1 MIQFWKGTLAEYNTI
16 KTNDKLNDEW
26 VYFCYDDT
34 TTSAVTEGS
43 VYVGSKHIADLSTT
57 ALANLET
64 KINQNATTTSN
75 ALTTVNNALTT
86 INDAI
91 TALQTKDTEL
101 TNAVN
106 SKQDALTFNGTYNKS
121 SNPAATVSTVTNAIN
136 ALDGSVTGTG
146 SFIKT
151 LSQTNGVVTAT
162 KGDILASDIPDIS
175 ATYATQANL
184 TAEATRAAAA
194 EKAASDAAAAAKNRA
209 DAAYTLADAAQTAAE
224 VEAAITAKG
233 YLTTSSASSTY
244 LTKTDAS
251 STYATKT
258 ALSATE
264 TKASAAKTAI
274 DAFLKD
280 ADATENAVDTLKE
293 IQAQLDSGEA
303 SAASLL
309 SEINNIKGGTTT
321 VGKAAALEVTAAVG
335 DNTQPVYIDAYG
347 KPQTI
352 GYTIAKSVPS
362 DAQFSD
368 TDTKVTSAA
377 NHYAPTADAASV
389 LSPDASSTTAA
400 TWGSTSLV
408 TGVNI
413 SRDAKGHVV
422 GLTLDS
428 IQMPANPNTDTHYSS
443 KNIVGASATAS
454 ANAAVNSTNANGV
467 FLNHLESNSNTP
479 TSSHQI
485 IGAGNVKVTSDA
497 NGKITITGT
506 DKDTHYTAVPHIG
519 TNTSTSNQTT
529 TNTNTYIN
537 IVENSARSG
546 GVKVTGSNGISVSGA
561 SGTLTIDASTLAGA
575 LTWKTG
581 TSF

>member
-1 MIQFWKGTLAEYNTI
+1 MIQFWKGTLTQYNTI
-16 KTNDKLNDEW
+16 KTNNKLNDEW

-34 TTSAVTEGS
+34 TTTTTTEGS

-64 KINQNATTTSN
+64 KVNQNATTTSN
-75 ALTTVNNALTT
+75 ALTTVNNALTE
-86 INDAI
+86 INTAI

-121 SNPAATVSTVTNAIN
+121 TNPAATVSTVTNAIN

-194 EKAASDAAAAAKNRA
+194 EKAASDAAAAAKSRA
-209 DAAYTLADAAQTAAE
+209 DAVYTLADAAQ
-224 VEAAITAKG
+224 
-233 YLTTSSASSTY
+233 
-244 LTKTDAS
+244 
-251 STYATKT
+251 
-258 ALSATE
+258 

-280 ADATENAVDTLKE
+280 ADVTENAVDTLKE

-352 GYTIAKSVPS
+352 GYTIAKNVPS

-377 NHYAPTADAASV
+377 NHYAPTADAASA

-413 SRDAKGHVV
+413 ARDAKGHVV

-428 IQMPANPNTDTHYSS
+428 IQMPSNPNTDTHYLS
-443 KNIVGASATAS
+443 KNIVGGSATAS
-454 ANAAVNSTNANGV
+454 ANAAVSGTNANGV
-467 FLNHLESNSNTP
+467 FLNHLESDSNTP

-485 IGAGNVKVTSDA
+485 IGAGNVKVTSDV

-519 TNTSTSNQTT
+519 TSTSTSNQTT

-546 GVKVTGSNGISVSGA
+546 GVQVTGSNGISVSGA

>member
-16 KTNDKLNDEW
+16 KTSNKLNDEW

-34 TTSAVTEGS
+34 TTSAVTGGS

-75 ALTTVNNALTT
+75 ALTAVNNALTT

-194 EKAASDAAAAAKNRA
+194 EKAASDAAAAAKSRA
-209 DAAYTLADAAQTAAE
+209 DAVYTLADAAQ
-224 VEAAITAKG
+224 
-233 YLTTSSASSTY
+233 
-244 LTKTDAS
+244 
-251 STYATKT
+251 
-258 ALSATE
+258 

-280 ADATENAVDTLKE
+280 ADVTENAVDTLKE

-352 GYTIAKSVPS
+352 GYTIAKNVPS

-377 NHYAPTADAASV
+377 NHYAPTADAASA

-413 SRDAKGHVV
+413 ARDAKGHVV

-428 IQMPANPNTDTHYSS
+428 IQMPSNPNTDTHYLS
-443 KNIVGASATAS
+443 KNIVGGSATAS
-454 ANAAVNSTNANGV
+454 ANAAVSGTNANGV
-467 FLNHLESNSNTP
+467 FLNHLESDSNTP

-485 IGAGNVKVTSDA
+485 IGAGNVKVTSDV

-519 TNTSTSNQTT
+519 TSTSTSNQTT

-546 GVKVTGSNGISVSGA
+546 GVQVTGSNGISVSGA

>member
-1 MIQFWKGTLAEYNTI
+1 MIQFWKGTSAEYTTLKSN
-16 KTNDKLNDEW
+16 NKLGADW
-26 VYFCYDDT
+26 LYFCTDGKIYLGTNTNPVADYSAGDIGSINSALQAINTLISGLQAEDGAIRAELQDEIKRIEEWAQGRLDT
-34 TTSAVTEGS
+34 KAPIASPALTGTPTAPTAGATTNTTQ
-43 VYVGSKHIADLSTT
+43 IATT
-57 ALANLET
+57 AFVQTVAGNKASAAQT
-64 KINQNATTTSN
+64 AAVNTAAADATSK
-75 ALTTVNNALTT
+75 A
-86 INDAI
+86 DAAKAAAISAAATDAASKYATI
-91 TALQTKDTEL
+91 TA
-101 TNAVN
+101 
-106 SKQDALTFNGTYNKS
+106 
-121 SNPAATVSTVTNAIN
+121 VTNAQN
-136 ALDGSVTGTG
+136 
-146 SFIKT
+146 K
-151 LSQTNGVVTAT
+151 
-162 KGDILASDIPDIS
+162 
-175 ATYATQANL
+175 AN
-184 TAEATRAAAA
+184 
-194 EKAASDAAAAAKNRA
+194 D
-209 DAAYTLADAAQTAAE
+209 AYTLADAAQTAAE

-244 LTKTDAS
+244 LTKDSAS

-258 ALSATE
+258 ALAATE
-264 TKASAAKTAI
+264 TKAAAAKTAI

-280 ADATENAVDTLKE
+280 ADATTDAIDTLKE
-293 IQAQLDSGEA
+293 IQTQLDSGEA

-309 SEINNIKGGTTT
+309 SEINGIKNGTTT

-335 DNTQPVYIDAYG
+335 GNTQPVYIDANG

-362 DAQFSD
+362 DAKFTD
-368 TDTKVTSAA
+368 TNTKVTSAA
-377 NHYAPTADAASV
+377 NHYTPAADTNSA

-408 TGVNI
+408 TGVNL

-443 KNIVGASATAS
+443 KNIVGASATAY
-454 ANAAVNSTNANGV
+454 ANAAVNTTNANGV
-467 FLNHLESNSNTP
+467 YLNHIESNSNTP
-479 TSSHQI
+479 TSSHKI
-485 IGAGNVKVTSDA
+485 TGAGNVKVTSDS
-497 NGKITITGT
+497 NGHITITGT

-519 TNTSTSNQTT
+519 TSTSTSNQTT
-529 TNTNTYIN
+529 TNTTTYIN

-546 GVKVTGSNGISVSGA
+546 GVRVTGSNGITVSGA